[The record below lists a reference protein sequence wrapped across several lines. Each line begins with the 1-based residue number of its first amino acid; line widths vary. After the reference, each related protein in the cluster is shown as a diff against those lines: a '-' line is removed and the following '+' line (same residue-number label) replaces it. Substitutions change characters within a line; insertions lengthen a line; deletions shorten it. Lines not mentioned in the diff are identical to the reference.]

1 MDSLRAVY
9 RFVSWPVTR
18 VVEKTIEVPIKSS
31 GGGYAKLAGVL
42 GATAIAAL
50 AYSAHGKFSL
60 DLSFRN
66 AEKSE
71 ERRHTFKN
79 GADIHILHSLALLGV
94 RSSRFPQLTASLL
107 LTGTILFSGTCYYTA
122 LSNDNRFVRIAPIGG
137 VTLILA
143 WLSFAL

>member
-1 MDSLRAVY
+1 MDSLSAVY

-18 VVEKTIEVPIKSS
+18 VVEKTIEVPLKSS
-31 GGGYAKLAGVL
+31 GGRYAKLAGVL

-50 AYSAHGKFSL
+50 AYSAHG
-60 DLSFRN
+60 FRN

-71 ERRHTFKN
+71 ERRHTFKS

>member
-18 VVEKTIEVPIKSS
+18 VVEKTIEVPTKSS

-50 AYSAHGKFSL
+50 AYS
-60 DLSFRN
+60 FRN

-71 ERRHTFKN
+71 ERRHTFKS

>member
-9 RFVSWPVTR
+9 RFITWPVTQ
-18 VVEKTIEVPIKSS
+18 VVEKTVEVPIRMA
-31 GGGYAKLAGVL
+31 GGAYAKLAGVL
-42 GATAIAAL
+42 GATAIGAL
-50 AYSAHGKFSL
+50 AYGAHGKFSFG
-60 DLSFRN
+60 LSFQN
-66 AEKSE
+66 TTKSE
-71 ERRHTFKN
+71 QRLHTFKS

-94 RSSRFPQLTASLL
+94 RSSRFPRLTTSLL

-122 LSNDNRFVRIAPIGG
+122 LSNDSRFVGIAPVGG

>member
-9 RFVSWPVTR
+9 RFITWPVTR
-18 VVEKTIEVPIKSS
+18 VVEKTVEIPIKSA

-50 AYSAHGKFSL
+50 AYG
-60 DLSFRN
+60 FRN
-66 AEKSE
+66 TAKSE
-71 ERRHTFKN
+71 ERLRTFKS

-94 RSSRFPQLTASLL
+94 HSSRFPQLTTCLL

-122 LSNDNRFVRIAPIGG
+122 LSNDSRFVGVAPVGG